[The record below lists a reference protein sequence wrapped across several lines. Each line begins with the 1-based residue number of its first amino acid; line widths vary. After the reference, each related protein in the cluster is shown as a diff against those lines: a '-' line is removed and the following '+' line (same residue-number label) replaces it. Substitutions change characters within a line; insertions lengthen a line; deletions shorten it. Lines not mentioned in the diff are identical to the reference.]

1 MFVNY
6 FFGGTIKIIT
16 LKNTLPTEAHR
27 RSGAFCSEVMM
38 DCVARATEL
47 ALQELQSITLIL

>member
-16 LKNTLPTEAHR
+16 LKITLLTEAHR
-27 RSGAFCSEVMM
+27 RSGALCSKVMM
-38 DCVARATEL
+38 DYVATATEL
-47 ALQELQSITLIL
+47 KL